1 MKKFTLLLFTLLFIV
16 SCVVG
21 MRAAGFINF
30 SNKNAGLIKEN
41 PVQLFINNKPE
52 KVALTVPDSSRF
64 TRIVLAQ
71 GFDEPLGMAILP
83 NNDVLL
89 AERKGSVKIYNRIS
103 KQVKVITNLDVFSG
117 IEDGLLGIAIDPNF
131 SKNRWVYFYYAL
143 AGDRCSKSFVEI

>member
-21 MRAAGFINF
+21 MRAAGFMNF
-30 SNKNAGLIKEN
+30 SNKNADLIKEN

-71 GFDEPLGMAILP
+71 GFDDRGRCTRRRDKAVPRSRGEAWNKRFGHRRYIRQHAAATFAGHSQ
-83 NNDVLL
+83 DAQL
-89 AERKGSVKIYNRIS
+89 ALVGQS
-103 KQVKVITNLDVFSG
+103 L
-117 IEDGLLGIAIDPNF
+117 
-131 SKNRWVYFYYAL
+131 
-143 AGDRCSKSFVEI
+143 

>member
-1 MKKFTLLLFTLLFIV
+1 MRKSTLLFSTLLFMVTCI
-16 SCVVG
+16 VG

-30 SNKNAGLIKEN
+30 STKNTDLTKEN
-41 PVQLFINNKPE
+41 PVLSFIRDKPAI
-52 KVALTVPDSSRF
+52 VSLPIPDSSRF

-89 AERKGSVKIYNRIS
+89 AERKGSVKIYNRIT
-103 KQVKVITNLDVFSG
+103 KQVKTITNFDVFSG

-131 SKNRWVYFYYAL
+131 SRRSV
-143 AGDRCSKSFVEI
+143 SKSFV